1 MAVYEI
7 KESSEGLASD
17 KVVLKKETVE
27 SVRELTLNQLEG
39 QLDFAKQELLNSQ
52 ARVREIEEEI
62 AKVKET
68 LGIK

>member
-27 SVRELTLNQLEG
+27 SVRELTLNQLEE
-39 QLDFAKQELLNSQ
+39 QLNFAKQELLNSQ
-52 ARVREIEEEI
+52 ARVKEIEEEI